1 MQRTIHRDL
10 DLLQRALQLNKQK
23 ENNEGEEEKNYAFAK
38 RKLML
43 YCARC

>member
-23 ENNEGEEEKNYAFAK
+23 ENNEGEEKKTLPLQREN
-38 RKLML
+38 
-43 YCARC
+43 